1 MAFVC
6 VSFWNLQAF
15 PLRKG
20 QREDVLLTWQPSEEC
35 PEAGSADCCVPGCQ
49 SHRPRAGEATTDSGR
64 AMSSELS
71 SQEGWLGLSVEF
83 RVTAQPPGKP
93 RR

>member
-1 MAFVC
+1 MALVC
-6 VSFWNLQAF
+6 LSFWNLQAF

-49 SHRPRAGEATTDSGR
+49 LHLVSYS
-64 AMSSELS
+64 
-71 SQEGWLGLSVEF
+71 
-83 RVTAQPPGKP
+83 
-93 RR
+93 